1 MTKKT
6 LIITAILLAMIF
18 VFVGCA
24 GETFKFD
31 ALTVETMDG
40 ELTNNGGVSV
50 AYKGYTYFINGN
62 VGTYSDDNT
71 FGKVTYGAICRV
83 KTATLTN
90 GTFNGRDLIN
100 EEYPEV
106 EVLAPKAVYTTAT
119 NSPETNGIFIFG
131 DRIYYSTPSTT
142 RDKEGAIQN
151 TKLDIMSVKLDG
163 TDTQRL
169 YTVAGNSYDMMYAQ
183 KDQDVFAIFLNGEEL
198 YSVNLTAS
206 KATETLVAE
215 HVTSAMFAHQVG
227 IAVFTQTV
235 PEEGHEGHDH
245 EATYSSINLFVAGQE
260 ESEVLIDGA
269 GDSVFEEALLT
280 LTKVTNDSVYFTVNT
295 DNAGREGLY
304 RISMTERNVSFA
316 NNSAISKIFGSD
328 ILTGGLIYNANGE
341 ENFVVYN
348 ESEQH
353 VQLYNL
359 ATRTTTNLF
368 YMTSEPTFVSVDSN
382 KLIYIVSAQL
392 KYFDMQQINNA
403 DFDGRYVADEDNV
416 AISENVNA
424 VTWLG
429 YDVYQDYMLYLST
442 TESEVYLYYTDFNDI
457 ESEEKVAFFVG
468 LYVQKATEA

>member
-83 KTATLTN
+83 KTATLTD
-90 GTFNGRDLIN
+90 GTFNGRDLAN

-106 EVLAPKAVYTTAT
+106 EVLAPKAVYTTAS
-119 NSPETNGIFIFG
+119 NNPETNGIFIYG
-131 DRIYYSTPSTT
+131 DRIYYTTPSTT
-142 RDKEGAIQN
+142 KDKEGAIQN

-169 YTVAGNSYDMMYAQ
+169 YVVAGNSYDMMYAQ
-183 KDQDVFAIFLNGEEL
+183 KGQDVYAIFLNGEEL

-206 KATETLVAE
+206 NPTETLVAE
-215 HVTSAMFAHQVG
+215 HVTGVKFAHEVG
-227 IAVFTQTV
+227 IAVFTQTI
-235 PEEGHEGHDH
+235 PEEGHEDHDH
-245 EATYSSINLFVAGQE
+245 EATYSSISVLVAGQE
-260 ESEVLIDGA
+260 ESEVLVDGSGETA
-269 GDSVFEEALLT
+269 LEEALLT
-280 LTKVTNDSVYFTVNT
+280 LTKVTSTNVYFTVST

-304 RISMTERNVSFA
+304 RVALTARNVSFEDNYA
-316 NNSAISKIFGSD
+316 DYKVFGSNVLANA
-328 ILTGGLIYNANGE
+328 IIYTANGS
-341 ENFVVYN
+341 ENFVIYN
-348 ESEQH
+348 EVEKH
-353 VQLYNL
+353 VQLFDV
-359 ATRTTTNLF
+359 ATQTVKNLF
-368 YMTSEPTFVSVDSN
+368 YITSAPTFVSVDSN
-382 KLIYIVSAQL
+382 KLIYIVSAQI
-392 KYFDMQQINNA
+392 KYFDMQQINDA

-416 AISENVNA
+416 TISENSNA
-424 VTWLG
+424 VTWLS

-442 TESEVYLYYTDFNDI
+442 TESEVYLYYTDFNEV